1 MLSRIKLYFT
11 PYKISD
17 RYYKYILKRHGLNP
31 CEDYNKNIHRIQMLE
46 CVLQIFTALAHFY
59 NDKSYNKIIE
69 TYQSDIATLKS
80 KEQNDDKFRKT
91 NYRNEQ

>member
-1 MLSRIKLYFT
+1 
-11 PYKISD
+11 
-17 RYYKYILKRHGLNP
+17 
-31 CEDYNKNIHRIQMLE
+31 MLE